1 MRYQSTRSAAGS
13 ANRARHACR
22 ARRMH
27 QVTAGKA
34 LAVFFAALLVFSQL
48 PTVSGSAWADDAAA
62 AGAAVEQQTAD
73 SSEQSANQGD
83 QTADGSFS
91 GAVAAVV
98 ESDAQIQTAESDA
111 PAGEAAA
118 DSAPEAEAAAATA
131 AVAAAA
137 STAIDKPTAATDL
150 TYNGTTQTGVEEG
163 EGYTLSG
170 NASAKNSGDYEVTVS
185 LNDGYQWSDGSTDDV
200 TLTWS
205 IAKAKLTATYD
216 GETVSP
222 GAEPALGVS
231 VNGFVNGETALTA
244 AGYKAPTVTAPASL
258 AEGSYTLTPA
268 GGSATNYDFTYVS
281 GTLSVVSATNGQLK
295 AGTYAITANLSMP
308 GAHNP
313 VIKGATVYVNNPS
326 NPFTDK
332 AGKCPVLD
340 GNSAL
345 GVQNTTPTTPLTK
358 NAQLVV
364 AEDGSK
370 TLELDILNPVFTTQE
385 MGTCDQLSDVKV
397 KTKAPE
403 NSSVWNYGKYPA
415 RISHISVKL
424 TDDQVTGQKSYY
436 FKGSKLY
443 AVPLSLDIAP
453 TGDIALELSVNYSS
467 LPASALP
474 EGVTPIPDTDADTV
488 NNTTPVTPS
497 DVDNGN
503 AGGSDNGGNDNAEP
517 TASTEIATTSDG
529 HIAAGT
535 YTVSANLWFDKA
547 TTGLP
552 LNPHMTNSGFPP
564 STPVSNNA
572 TMTVDSSGHAT
583 VTAPV
588 VIQDKVMTINNVWGS
603 SITSFNGSSVTIDL
617 GTPSASQSTFTGTCS
632 SSVTI
637 GWLAK
642 TIAAGIFNGVWDH
655 TWNTNW
661 EVDLGSTLPSS
672 GGGELPEAA
681 QAILNGENGV
691 SSGDDAK
698 ASALASAESAADAA
712 AKASDNKGG
721 AKSSGGKSDGI
732 AGAVEDL
739 AEAAASNPAVA
750 VGAGVGIVV
759 VVAAVCAGIIA
770 WRKRRAGA
778 GAAAAAGSAG
788 AGGAAGSA
796 GAAGKPNP
804 PAEGD
809 HSK

>member
-1 MRYQSTRSAAGS
+1 MRYQSTRFAASG
-13 ANRARHACR
+13 ANRARHACCVRR
-22 ARRMH
+22 ARR
-27 QVTAGKA
+27 VTASKV

-48 PTVSGSAWADDAAA
+48 PTVNGSAWADDVAA
-62 AGAAVEQQTAD
+62 AGEAAGQQAID
-73 SSEQSANQGD
+73 GSEQNATQSD
-83 QTADGSFS
+83 QAADGSFS
-91 GAVAAVV
+91 AAVAAVV
-98 ESDAQIQTAESDA
+98 ESDAQTQAVDSEA

-118 DSAPEAEAAAATA
+118 NSAAESEATA
-131 AVAAAA
+131 ASAAVALAANA
-137 STAIDKPTAATDL
+137 SIEKPTAATDL
-150 TYNGTTQTGVEEG
+150 TYNGKTQTGVEEA

-170 NASAKNSGDYEVTVS
+170 TASAKNAGDYEVTAS

-205 IAKAKLTATYD
+205 IAKAQLTATYD

-222 GAEPALGVS
+222 GAEPVLGVS

-244 AGYKAPTVTAPASL
+244 TDYKAPSVTAPASL
-258 AEGSYTLTPA
+258 VEGSYTLTPA
-268 GGSATNYDFTYVS
+268 GGSAINYDFAYVS

-295 AGTYAITANLSMP
+295 EGTYTITANLSMP
-308 GAHNP
+308 GDYNP
-313 VIKGATVYVNNPS
+313 VIPGATVYANNPS

-340 GNSAL
+340 GNSSI
-345 GVQNTTPTTPLTK
+345 GVANTTPTSPLSK
-358 NAQLVV
+358 NAKLVV
-364 AEDGSK
+364 SADGSK
-370 TLELDILNPVFTTQE
+370 TLELDILNPVFVTQE
-385 MGTCDQLSDVKV
+385 LGTCADLPDVQV
-397 KTKAPE
+397 TRKAPE
-403 NSSVWNYGKYPA
+403 NSSVWNYGKYPT

-436 FKGSKLY
+436 FKGSKLF
-443 AVPLSLDIAP
+443 AVPLSIDIAP

-474 EGVTPIPDTDADTV
+474 EGVTPAPDTDTDTV
-488 NNTTPVTPS
+488 DNTTPVTPS
-497 DVDNGN
+497 TVDNGN
-503 AGGSDNGGNDNAEP
+503 SYGSDNGSNDNAEP

-552 LNPHMTNSGFPP
+552 LNPHMTNNGFPP

-603 SITSFNGSSVTIDL
+603 SITSFTGSSVTIDL

-739 AEAAASNPAVA
+739 AEAAASNPAAA
-750 VGAGVGIVV
+750 VGAGAVV
-759 VVAAVCAGIIA
+759 VIVVAAVCAGVIA
-770 WRKRRAGA
+770 WRKKRAA
-778 GAAAAAGSAG
+778 GAAGSA
-788 AGGAAGSA
+788 AGAGSA

-804 PAEGD
+804 PAEGNQ
-809 HSK
+809 SK